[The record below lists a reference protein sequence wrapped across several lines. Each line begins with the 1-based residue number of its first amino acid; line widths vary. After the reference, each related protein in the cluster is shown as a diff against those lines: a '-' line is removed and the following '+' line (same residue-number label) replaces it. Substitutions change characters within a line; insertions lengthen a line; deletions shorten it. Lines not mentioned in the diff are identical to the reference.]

1 MANEKYKDENGIE
14 IEIIDL
20 EDFRKGKSFKEKAKE
35 KMYFAKKKAKEGLTK
50 GVAFVETHPIIGG
63 MIISAGLKIAVA
75 GYKSHSRMKVIRAEE
90 AAQKTVFYDA
100 RMRHHVKIRRPL
112 TQGEILKVDQLY
124 KAGKTYSEIFAEMRL
139 L

>member
-1 MANEKYKDENGIE
+1 MTNEKYKDENGIE
-14 IEIIDL
+14 IEIIDI
-20 EDFRKGKSFKEKAKE
+20 EDFRKEKSFKEKMKE
-35 KMYFAKKKAKEGLTK
+35 KAYFAKKKAKEGLTK
-50 GVAFVETHPIIGG
+50 GVVFVETHPIIGG

-75 GYKSHSRMKVIRAEE
+75 GYQRRAKMKVLRAEE
-90 AAQKTVFYDA
+90 MAQNTVFYDA

-112 TQGEILKVDQLY
+112 TQGEMLRVDQLY